1 MSENEKTDHLA
12 GLTLLGKSGVTEP
25 TDLLEYFPAP
35 NYLDTVVMRSD
46 EVVAQCPVTGQP
58 DFYTVEITYILKRID
73 SALKPNRSCIESKSL
88 KLYLQSFK
96 NRGLFVEAFSNE
108 ILNHVVESI
117 DPECC
122 KVLIIQKPRGG
133 VAIEASA
140 IYPPTMQVR
149 SLV

>member
-1 MSENEKTDHLA
+1 MSETAKNGVE

-25 TDLLEYFPAP
+25 TRLLESFSAP
-35 NYLDTVVMRSD
+35 KFLDMVVMRSD

-58 DFYTVEITYILKRID
+58 DFYTVEITYIQKGTVSDR
-73 SALKPNRSCIESKSL
+73 CIESKSL

-96 NRGLFVEAFSNE
+96 NRGLFVEAFASE
-108 ILNHVVESI
+108 VLNHVIQSI
-117 DPECC
+117 DPQCC
-122 KVLIIQKPRGG
+122 KVKIVQKPRGG

-140 IYPPTMQVR
+140 IYPQPIQVR